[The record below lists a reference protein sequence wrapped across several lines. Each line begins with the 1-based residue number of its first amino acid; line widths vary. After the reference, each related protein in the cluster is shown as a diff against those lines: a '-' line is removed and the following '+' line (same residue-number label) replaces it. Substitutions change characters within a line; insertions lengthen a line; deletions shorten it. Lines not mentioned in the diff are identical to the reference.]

1 MKRLDWNAMPRGTMT
16 NEGEFIGIA
25 GKYHAFILSG
35 FSMMMIEFDKLRIE
49 PSTRWTYHDGGE
61 CPLPDG
67 VTFDMRTRAGFE
79 WGETDPKEFNWCHY
93 SSDGD
98 IIAYRITGVD
108 RAGGWTDK
116 PEEVTE

>member
-1 MKRLDWNAMPRGTMT
+1 MTLIDWNAMPRGTMT

-49 PSTRWTYHDGGE
+49 QSTLWTYHDGGA
-61 CPLPDG
+61 CPIPNG
-67 VTFDMRTRAGFE
+67 VWFAVVIRSGVE
-79 WGETDPKEFNWCHY
+79 WANPQNFTWVHKG
-93 SSDGD
+93 SQGD

-108 RAGGWTDK
+108 RAGGWTDC